1 MKHKSNFYFDFIML
15 YENLCCIL
23 LYFSY
28 NEMVQIRINY
38 LIYKTGGYFMILAC
52 HNINK
57 SFGDHLIV
65 RDGSFHIEER
75 EKAALVG
82 MNGAG
87 KSTIFKMIM
96 KELPCDS
103 GDIILTK
110 GKTIG
115 YLSQH
120 QDMENGRTIYEEV
133 RTARMDILELESQIR
148 SIEQELKDLS
158 GDELQARLNTY
169 HRLMADFES
178 NNGYAYESELIG
190 VLKGLGFSE
199 SDFHRPTNTLSG
211 GQKTRVSLGKL
222 LLTKPDILLLD
233 EPTNHLDL
241 HSIQW
246 LETYLLNYA
255 GAVLLISH
263 DRFFLNRV
271 VSKVIEIEHGSIRM
285 YQGNYVEYSK
295 KKQQIR
301 DAALKEYLNQQR
313 EIRHQE
319 AVIEKLRSFNREK
332 SIKRAESREKML
344 AKLTPIEKPI
354 ETTSEMHFSLEPSIQ
369 SGNDVLSVENLCKQ
383 FDQLVLFQNINFEIK
398 RGERVAIIGDNGTGK
413 TTLLKILN
421 GLITVDNGTFSL
433 GTNVKIGY
441 YDQEHQ
447 VLHNEKTIFQEIS
460 DDYPKLTNT
469 EIRNTLAAFQ
479 FTGDDVLKQIKDLS
493 GGEKG
498 RVSLAK
504 LMLSEANF
512 LILDEPTNHL
522 DITSKEILEQA
533 LNEYTGTIL
542 YVSHDRYFINQTA
555 TRILELVN
563 QTFVNY
569 IGNYDYYLEKKEEL
583 TSIYA
588 PKQVIEES
596 KAMPATSESKVSW
609 QEQKEAQ
616 AKERKRKND
625 LRKTEERISLLE
637 ERNQEIDLLMTQPEV
652 YSNSVKCQELATEKH
667 NNETQLEE
675 LYEKWEILAEE

>member
-1 MKHKSNFYFDFIML
+1 
-15 YENLCCIL
+15 
-23 LYFSY
+23 
-28 NEMVQIRINY
+28 
-38 LIYKTGGYFMILAC
+38 MILAC

-301 DAALKEYLNQQR
+301 DTALKEYLNQQR

-667 NNETQLEE
+667 SNETQLEE